1 MSMVLPGQFL
11 EKLLHISL
19 HFCVPNHV
27 GVLVIH
33 EFLVDEVAFLFD
45 GLNIPL

>member
-11 EKLLHISL
+11 EKLLNISL

-27 GVLVIH
+27 GPLVIH
-33 EFLVDEVAFLFD
+33 EFLVDEIALLFN